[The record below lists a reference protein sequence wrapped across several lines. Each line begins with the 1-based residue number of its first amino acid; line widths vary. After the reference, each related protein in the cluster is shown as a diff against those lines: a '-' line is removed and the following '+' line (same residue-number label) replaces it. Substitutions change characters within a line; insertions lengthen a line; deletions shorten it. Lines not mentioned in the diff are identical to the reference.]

1 VSPAEEDLDGGIA
14 NAGRVVRVGK
24 HVLRPPTAHTRSIHA
39 YLRAVR
45 DAGFDGV
52 PEPVGI
58 DDDGRERLEF
68 VEGDVPPY
76 PDWSQSDAA
85 LASVARLLR
94 GLHDAARGFDASG
107 SAWNDSLV
115 DPAGG
120 TLVECESRAL
130 RGCAPM
136 TRRPEE
142 VTRSVSPRQP
152 APAPGRPVQS
162 TARSA

>member
-24 HVLRPPTAHTRSIHA
+24 HVLRPPTAHTRSVHA

-68 VEGDVPPY
+68 VEGDVPLGPY
-76 PDWSQSDAA
+76 PDWSQSEPHSRPSPACCADCTTPREGSTRVARPGTTAWSTRPAGRWWNANRELFAAA
-85 LASVARLLR
+85 LR
-94 GLHDAARGFDASG
+94 
-107 SAWNDSLV
+107 
-115 DPAGG
+115 
-120 TLVECESRAL
+120 
-130 RGCAPM
+130 
-136 TRRPEE
+136 
-142 VTRSVSPRQP
+142 
-152 APAPGRPVQS
+152 
-162 TARSA
+162 